1 MILGLAG
8 HIDHGKTTLVRA
20 LTGVDTDRL
29 PEEKRR
35 GITIELGFAPLRL
48 DGGITLGVV
57 DVPGHEAFV
66 RTMLAGASGIDL
78 ALLVVAADEGVMP
91 QTREHLA
98 ILDLLGVRAGIVA
111 LTKCDLVD
119 GDWLELV
126 EEDARTLVAAEG
138 NRALAEAPI
147 VRTSA
152 SSGEGI
158 DALRDALAELARN
171 VPPRTD
177 DDVFRM
183 PVDRAFTVK
192 GPGTVVTGTVWSG
205 RLRRDATVRLLPD
218 DRTARVRAL
227 QTHGDSIDAVS
238 AGARAAVALVGV
250 EVADVPRGT
259 VIATTD
265 APWQPSRILRGDVE
279 LLANA
284 PVPVGPRTVVRLH
297 VGTSEVGARIIAAG
311 GPIAPGERRPARVAL
326 DAPLALRAGDRF
338 VLRGASPPETIGGG
352 VVTDPS
358 ATPRSKPFPSVSLEV
373 EQRLALLL
381 REAGAAGLE
390 IAALP
395 VRLGVTP
402 AAAASLAGTADRTSS
417 ATVIAGRLVS
427 NSALEA
433 LHDTLLG
440 DLAAHHATSPLE
452 PGVSLQHVRSRLH
465 APPPIVDAVL
475 AQATRNAEVESEN
488 GVLRLAGWRPT
499 LTDTERELSDRIL
512 ALLQHAGSEPPS
524 AGELS
529 AQLGG
534 RPVEPLLRLLERD
547 GRVVQVENDRWYAA
561 ASLAELVQRLRDGM
575 EPGRT
580 YGPSELREFLGFSR
594 KYLIPFLEWCDKTG
608 LTSRSPT
615 GRVLSLTRAQ
625 GSGPRA

>member
-8 HIDHGKTTLVRA
+8 HIDHGKTALVRA

-48 DGGITLGVV
+48 DDGITLGVV

-98 ILDLLGVRAGIVA
+98 ILDLLGVRAGVVA

-119 GDWLELV
+119 GDWLDLV
-126 EEDARTLVAAEG
+126 EEDARALVAGEG
-138 NRALAEAPI
+138 DHALAEAPI

-152 SSGEGI
+152 STGDGV
-158 DALRDALAELARN
+158 DALRRALSDLARH

-192 GPGTVVTGTVWSG
+192 GTGTVVTGTVWSG

-227 QTHGDSIDAVS
+227 QTHGENVEAVS

-259 VIATTD
+259 MIASTD

-279 LLANA
+279 LLPSA
-284 PVPVGPRTVVRLH
+284 PAPVGPRTVVRLH
-297 VGTSEVGARIIAAG
+297 VGTSEVGARIVAAG
-311 GPIAPGERRPARVAL
+311 GPIAPGERRPARLAL

-352 VVTDPS
+352 VVTDPAS
-358 ATPRSKPFPSVSLEV
+358 APRSRPLPSVSLDV

-381 REAGAAGLE
+381 REAGASGLD

-402 AAAASLAGTADRTSS
+402 SAATTLAAESQRTNAS
-417 ATVIAGRLVS
+417 VIAGRLVS
-427 NSALEA
+427 HSALDA
-433 LHDTLLG
+433 LHDALLA
-440 DLAAHHATSPLE
+440 DLAAHHAASPLE
-452 PGVSLQHVRSRLH
+452 PGVSLQHVRSRLD
-465 APPPIVDAVL
+465 APPVVTDEVL
-475 AQATRNAEVESEN
+475 DRAMSNAEVESEN
-488 GVLRLAGWRPT
+488 GVLRLAGWRPR
-499 LTDTERELSDRIL
+499 LSAAERDLSDRLL
-512 ALLQHAGSEPPS
+512 AMLQQAGSEPPS
-524 AGELS
+524 AAELTL
-529 AQLGG
+529 QLGG
-534 RPVEPLLRLLERD
+534 KSVEPLLRLLERD

-561 ASLAELVQRLRDGM
+561 APLADLVQRLRDGM

-580 YGPSELREFLGFSR
+580 YGPAELREFLGFSR
-594 KYLIPFLEWCDKTG
+594 KFLIPFLEWCDRTG
-608 LTSRSPT
+608 LTSRSPA